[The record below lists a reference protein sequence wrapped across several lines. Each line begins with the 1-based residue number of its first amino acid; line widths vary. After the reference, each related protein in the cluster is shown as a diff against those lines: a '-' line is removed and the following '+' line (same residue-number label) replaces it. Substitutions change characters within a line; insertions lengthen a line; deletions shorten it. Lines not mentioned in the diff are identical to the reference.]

1 MLQNQLYTAVMA
13 VLICVM
19 SNSSCCLIATVINY
33 NFPKEKR
40 QEIFEQEQPCKLFC
54 MLQKNCKKHANFL
67 ADEVCLFSPISFIYQ
82 KCVAEIKEKACKQG
96 ICKIKNKYTVVLLKT
111 GTFIADYLGE
121 RHKNK
126 IHGVL
131 KT

>member
-40 QEIFEQEQPCKLFC
+40 QEIFNKSSR
-54 MLQKNCKKHANFL
+54 ANFL

>member
-1 MLQNQLYTAVMA
+1 MQTFLHAAKKLQKT
-13 VLICVM
+13 
-19 SNSSCCLIATVINY
+19 
-33 NFPKEKR
+33 
-40 QEIFEQEQPCKLFC
+40 CKL
-54 MLQKNCKKHANFL
+54 L